1 MRSILPV
8 ALALALMGAGC
19 DNSNQDSTPPSPTP
33 VPLTTETFM
42 GTVDP
47 GSLAFHPF
55 TVARQGEVDITL
67 TAAGPPA
74 TISMGLG
81 IGTPSGSTC
90 SLNIQ
95 GGTVP
100 AQAGTM
106 PQLVGTA
113 AAGAFCVAVYDIG
126 NQASTVSYTV
136 TVAHP

>member
-1 MRSILPV
+1 MKAVLPV
-8 ALALALMGAGC
+8 ALVLALMAAGC
-19 DNSNQDSTPPSPTP
+19 DNSNQDSITPSPTP

-47 GSLAFHPF
+47 GGLAFHPF
-55 TVARQGEVDITL
+55 TVAQQGEVDITL
-67 TAAGPPA
+67 TAAGPPV

-81 IGTPSGSTC
+81 IGTPTGSTC

-95 GGTVP
+95 GGMVP
-100 AQAGTM
+100 AQASTV

-113 AAGAFCVAVYDIG
+113 AAGSFCVAVYDIG
-126 NQASTVSYTV
+126 NQAATVSYTV